1 MICPC
6 CYRTLALE
14 ADLPPPRG
22 IGRLGDLYCVN
33 CRWLFAVEMLG
44 GDSPMWLTLP
54 LPRSCY
60 GRWNDGMT
68 SSVSMSASVFG
79 GQGSQPNPSLA

>member
-6 CYRTLALE
+6 SYRNNLTFK

-44 GDSPMWLTLP
+44 GESPMALDWIRKCP
-54 LPRSCY
+54 SHGPR
-60 GRWNDGMT
+60 
-68 SSVSMSASVFG
+68 VI
-79 GQGSQPNPSLA
+79 

>member
-6 CYRTLALE
+6 CYRTLTLE
-14 ADLPPPRG
+14 AELPPPRG

-44 GDSPMWLTLP
+44 ERYRW
-54 LPRSCY
+54 RSMGY
-60 GRWNDGMT
+60 E
-68 SSVSMSASVFG
+68 VPIASW
-79 GQGSQPNPSLA
+79 